1 MHYSYSNSFA
11 HTITSVYGSK
21 GAQWLEQ
28 LPQLVTQCAVEWQ
41 LSALQTYPTLTYNYV
56 LFGMM
61 NDMPI
66 VLKLRCDTAQALQE
80 AAALKAFESFGGVK
94 LLAHNAPLNALL
106 LERVV
111 PGTPLSDLFP
121 DEDACATRIAAKL
134 VKMLH
139 QAPIPETHSFPSLEQ
154 VIPDFAKDPHPLA
167 PFIAHAR
174 TLRSRLLSTQPKQ
187 KQSSPA
193 GEIKFLLHGDFHA
206 GNILLSS
213 NNDTL
218 VVIDPEG
225 ILGDP
230 LYDLAVYIRNPR
242 TELIANPQAHVIVKN
257 RINSFAQLLGYD
269 AQRIYDWVYLQAV
282 TSTYWSIEDGL
293 DVSEHVAFLTLL
305 QKISL

>member
-1 MHYSYSNSFA
+1 MYYSYSNSFA
-11 HTITSVYGSK
+11 HTITSVYGPK
-21 GAQWLEQ
+21 GAQWLAQ
-28 LPQLVTQCAVEWQ
+28 LSQLVTQCAVEWQ

-61 NDMPI
+61 NDVPI
-66 VLKLRCDTAQALQE
+66 VLKLRCDTAQTLQE
-80 AAALKAFESFGGVK
+80 AAALKAFESFGAVK
-94 LLAHNAPLNALL
+94 LLAHNTQLNALL

-154 VIPDFAKDPHPLA
+154 VIPDFTKDPHPLA

-187 KQSSPA
+187 K
-193 GEIKFLLHGDFHA
+193 FLLHGDFHA

-213 NNDTL
+213 NSDTL
-218 VVIDPEG
+218 IVIDPEG
-225 ILGDP
+225 LVGDP
-230 LYDLAVYIRNPR
+230 LYDLAVYIRNPK
-242 TELIANPQAHVIVKN
+242 TELITNPQAHVIVKN

-282 TSTYWSIEDGL
+282 TSAYWSVEDGL
-293 DVSEHVAFLTLL
+293 DTSEHVAFLTLL

>member
-1 MHYSYSNSFA
+1 MPHSYSNSFA
-11 HTITSVYGSK
+11 NTITSIYGPQ
-21 GAQWLEQ
+21 GAQWLAQ
-28 LPQLVTQCAVEWQ
+28 LPQLIAQCAIEWQ
-41 LSALQTYPTLTYNYV
+41 LSGLQAYPTLTYNYV

-66 VLKLRCDTAQALQE
+66 VLKLRCDTAQTLQE
-80 AAALKAFESFGGVK
+80 TTALKAFESFGGVK
-94 LLAHNAPLNALL
+94 LLAHNAQLNALL
-106 LERVV
+106 LERVI

-139 QAPIPETHSFPSLEQ
+139 QAPIPEAHSFPSLEQ
-154 VIPDFAKDPHPLA
+154 VIPDFTKDPHELA

-174 TLRSRLLSTQPKQ
+174 RLRSRLLSTQPKQ

-193 GEIKFLLHGDFHA
+193 KEIKSLLHGDFHA

-218 VVIDPEG
+218 IVIDPEG

-242 TELIANPQAHVIVKN
+242 TELVANPQAHVIVKN
-257 RINSFAQLLGYD
+257 RIHSFAQLLGYD

-282 TSTYWSIEDGL
+282 TSAYWSIEDRL
-293 DVSEHVAFLTLL
+293 DASEHVAFLTLL
-305 QKISL
+305 HNISL